1 MRSACGKFL
10 QTQTLKPNVG
20 LWDLRA
26 YLNLAKISDSV
37 NMNSHGPRV
46 CSLCITSA
54 NTMVYNWLKGEI
66 HLATP
71 TSFCSL
77 DDFPSEHLAGLFLSC
92 EEVTALCW
100 PWFPLPNRCWSY
112 FILQMRHFVN
122 YHESK
127 ELLELRG
134 REWNGKKGKEGK
146 EWLCRQILH
155 TIESLLAQKKTL
167 NIRKVTL
174 RFSAVALSFFFSF
187 ATSKYLQVCCPPWSQ
202 LLENE
207 VYISKTVY
215 SITLCI
221 RPGEIFV
228 GWKGKKEFK

>member
-1 MRSACGKFL
+1 MRSACGKSL
-10 QTQTLKPNVG
+10 RTQTLKLNVG
-20 LWDLRA
+20 LWDLGA

-37 NMNSHGPRV
+37 NMNSHSLHV

-54 NTMVYNWLKGEI
+54 NTVLCNWLKGEI
-66 HLATP
+66 HFATP

-77 DDFPSEHLAGLFLSC
+77 GDFPPEQLAALFLSC
-92 EEVTALCW
+92 EEVTAPCW
-100 PWFPLPNRCWSY
+100 PWFPLPSRCWPY

-134 REWNGKKGKEGK
+134 RGWNGKKGKEGK
-146 EWLCRQILH
+146 EKIPKHQKSHASVLCCCI
-155 TIESLLAQKKTL
+155 I
-167 NIRKVTL
+167 
-174 RFSAVALSFFFSF
+174 FFFSF
-187 ATSKYLQVCCPPWSQ
+187 ATSKYLQVCCPPWNQ

-207 VYISKTVY
+207 VYISKIVY
-215 SITLCI
+215 SITLCVWL
-221 RPGEIFV
+221 GEIFV

>member
-54 NTMVYNWLKGEI
+54 NTVVYNWLKGEI

-77 DDFPSEHLAGLFLSC
+77 GDFPPEHLAGLFLSC

-134 REWNGKKGKEGK
+134 QEWNRKKGKEGK

-155 TIESLLAQKKTL
+155 TIESLLAQKKTPKHQKSHASVL
-167 NIRKVTL
+167 HCCIIFFLFFRYFKIPASMLPSLKPAPWKWSVHFKDCVQYNSLYSAWRNICWVERK
-174 RFSAVALSFFFSF
+174 
-187 ATSKYLQVCCPPWSQ
+187 
-202 LLENE
+202 
-207 VYISKTVY
+207 
-215 SITLCI
+215 
-221 RPGEIFV
+221 
-228 GWKGKKEFK
+228 KGI